1 VQHTTSAFIA
11 SLVGPVMVVNGAG
24 ILLNRRGY
32 QEMIAGAARNPAVI
46 YLAGILALIAGL
58 VIVQVHNHW
67 IAGWPVLVTII
78 GWLSI
83 VGGIA
88 RIVLPARMAEF
99 GERVVS
105 RDSFMVGGAILSL
118 LIGGLLTIKGYGL
131 AP

>member
-1 VQHTTSAFIA
+1 MQHTTSAFIA